1 MKKIFQSIFALA
13 LGLSFAQCSDYL
25 EVSSPS
31 NTNDTFVTSNP
42 TETFKALSWAYAEYR
57 GNAAAGGN
65 YNYGDPCGSDV
76 EYYPESNSANNIIA
90 MLLPE
95 IEVIT
100 AKQTQFNSLYKS
112 LSRAARVA
120 EIIAAK
126 PEYQN
131 DLASGEV
138 TDWTQLYGEAITMR
152 AFFYFELTRHFG
164 DVPYGI
170 ENTTAEEYTLT
181 SRFTIF
187 DNLIEDLKR
196 VEGQM
201 WDLGSGSI
209 SNPERI
215 SRTYANALI
224 GEIALYAGGW
234 QTIRTDVE
242 GLYGDVQFET
252 QGTEANGCVYARR
265 TNYLDY
271 YRIAEEYF
279 DHALGDRKGTSALIT
294 SDSRGYA
301 NNPFQLYYQAF
312 ADKTYSSESI
322 FEIGNVIPQPGELTY
337 SQGRPSNGGGNNA
350 APCKAFGAIRIIPTF
365 YYTGFEDGDKR
376 RDVSMTVT
384 GSNGDGNEAILSFQ
398 PGSKLLG
405 GISNNKWDENRMPMP
420 YYQAQRNAG
429 YNYPILG
436 VANLIL
442 MQAEVKAMLGK
453 DADALSLVN
462 QIRRRAF
469 GNDNHDLNSSGE
481 QLLDDIWTERKREL
495 IASGDIR
502 WDMIRSGK
510 FAERALKVRQE
521 MKDMIAGLEANG
533 YYTFANGKTIPNYI
547 WTKLVEREET
557 LTYDAD
563 PNDPT
568 NFPGWRGQ
576 FDYSTI
582 ADLNGKVTGT
592 AHNLAIQ
599 GLFEYIDPE
608 GSEAKALEADG
619 YKKVDWGITIVQY
632 KNDIYDRNILS
643 GIGDGTTAPRYYHP
657 IPFEVL
663 NQSKGNVT
671 NGYGLPQQ

>member
-469 GNDNHDLNSSGE
+469 GNNNHDLNSSGE

>member
-1 MKKIFQSIFALA
+1 
-13 LGLSFAQCSDYL
+13 
-25 EVSSPS
+25 
-31 NTNDTFVTSNP
+31 
-42 TETFKALSWAYAEYR
+42 
-57 GNAAAGGN
+57 
-65 YNYGDPCGSDV
+65 
-76 EYYPESNSANNIIA
+76 

-469 GNDNHDLNSSGE
+469 GNNNHDLNSSGE